1 MFWELRWGGGRA
13 SGRRRSFQPRKKNIR
28 WGWAGGR
35 GWREGS
41 KQDARGKSASSVPG
55 APRPGTFGWRLPDHL
70 LGTSLRESLA
80 GGGWM
85 RSLQTWRLCDAGVGK
100 TSLTHVESVI
110 IERCQAACNSAL
122 SGTECR
128 QQGSS
133 RGERESGGLGGSQIS
148 MVQVDLRVPL
158 RAWV

>member
-1 MFWELRWGGGRA
+1 
-13 SGRRRSFQPRKKNIR
+13 
-28 WGWAGGR
+28 
-35 GWREGS
+35 
-41 KQDARGKSASSVPG
+41 
-55 APRPGTFGWRLPDHL
+55 
-70 LGTSLRESLA
+70 
-80 GGGWM
+80 M

-110 IERCQAACNSAL
+110 IERCQAAYNSAL

-158 RAWV
+158 RAGCRRRRQRC